1 LRWLPRGSAL
11 RGCAGEGAPL
21 CEWPRSAQERAPV
34 AVQTL
39 YTDAKK
45 DAVTKHSYSSDCA
58 HACTNTDA
66 RHATQVHGSRP
77 TAAPGSHLP
86 LQELAA
92 PDIAVLE
99 EGRARRRGGLRPAR
113 GPPGPLVRA
122 RPAAAPLERAALL
135 LVLPLD
141 VLLLLD
147 HLAPR
152 ALLLKA
158 VGRVPPVLRVVQR
171 VGGLWHAREAA
182 RAEKR
187 RPELVRNPTRNSA
200 GKMIAPKSVT
210 IGDVDTSSPHRGPLA
225 LPPCLRVSVVQNV
238 RGTFVFVFP

>member
-1 LRWLPRGSAL
+1 MAAL
-11 RGCAGEGAPL
+11 CAGEGAGS
-21 CEWPRSAQERAPV
+21 CA
-34 AVQTL
+34 
-39 YTDAKK
+39 
-45 DAVTKHSYSSDCA
+45 DAV
-58 HACTNTDA
+58 
-66 RHATQVHGSRP
+66 HGR
-77 TAAPGSHLP
+77 
-86 LQELAA
+86 
-92 PDIAVLE
+92 E
-99 EGRARRRGGLRPAR
+99 EGRCYEAFLLLGLCTRVYEHRRATRNTGPWESTHRRSRLSPAASGARCARYRRPRRRA
-113 GPPGPLVRA
+113 
-122 RPAAAPLERAALL
+122 RAALL

-187 RPELVRNPTRNSA
+187 RPELVRKPTRNSA